1 MTIVYTVFHFCGYF
15 RQLMRLSV
23 KRNNFPLKESQLT
36 SLYLNLGGNLLGKA
50 CLLFV
55 FIYNTRHTNDP
66 KFYLVYKR
74 ELALLA
80 TSGLLNNSVKV
91 DIIQY
96 VCLFSDIWTVW
107 TEHTAIYAFCYIV
120 WNYKI
125 VRNKFNDCNKSWD
138 ICSVWESSFSGI
150 LEMYMYVSCLGKWLL
165 SVLLSICRFFA
176 LSFGWLAEDQLLKLS
191 APAAVK
197 CNGHVMAS

>member
-1 MTIVYTVFHFCGYF
+1 MYQIFGNKCATDLSWWFVYLMTIVYTVFHFCGYF

-36 SLYLNLGGNLLGKA
+36 SLYLNLCGNLLGKA

-55 FIYNTRHTNDP
+55 LIYNTRHTNDS

-74 ELALLA
+74 ELAWLA

-96 VCLFSDIWTVW
+96 VCLFSDVWTVW
-107 TEHTAIYAFCYIV
+107 AEHTAICFLPYC
-120 WNYKI
+120 
-125 VRNKFNDCNKSWD
+125 
-138 ICSVWESSFSGI
+138 
-150 LEMYMYVSCLGKWLL
+150 M
-165 SVLLSICRFFA
+165 
-176 LSFGWLAEDQLLKLS
+176 KL
-191 APAAVK
+191 
-197 CNGHVMAS
+197 